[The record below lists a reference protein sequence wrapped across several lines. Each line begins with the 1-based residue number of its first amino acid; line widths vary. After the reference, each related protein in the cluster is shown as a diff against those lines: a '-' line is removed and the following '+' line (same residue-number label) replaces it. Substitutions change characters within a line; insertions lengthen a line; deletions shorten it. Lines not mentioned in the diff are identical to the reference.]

1 MQRNLKHTKRF
12 LNQKYDAYKN
22 YADDTGN
29 IVRAEIQLEDGGNIE
44 LELYP
49 DIAPKTVA
57 IFVKLAN
64 ENFL

>member
-1 MQRNLKHTKRF
+1 M
-12 LNQKYDAYKN
+12 NQYEKGFCRKNVDAYKN
-22 YADDTGN
+22 YSDDTGN

-57 IFVKLAN
+57 KFC
-64 ENFL
+64 